1 MKKKTLVDVNTFF
14 ENEDDEFKKA
24 MELED
29 MLVDIAC
36 EFINYRAA
44 NDLTQRELAEKLQ
57 ITQAMVSKLESG
69 EYNPTVRMLFEI
81 AEKLSWNF
89 SLEFK
94 RNIEPPDYYFDEH
107 KGEQSKASPVNFPMD
122 NVRELVKMKEKK

>member
-44 NDLTQRELAEKLQ
+44 NDLTQKELAEKLQ

-94 RNIEPPDYYFDEH
+94 RDIEPPDYYFDELE
-107 KGEQSKASPVNFPMD
+107 GEQNKASPVNFPMV
-122 NVRELVKMKEKK
+122 NVRELVMKEKK

>member
-14 ENEDDEFKKA
+14 ESEDDEFKKA

-44 NDLTQRELAEKLQ
+44 NDLTQKELAEKLQ

-94 RNIEPPDYYFDEH
+94 RDIEPPDYYFDELE
-107 KGEQSKASPVNFPMD
+107 GEQNKASPVNFPMV
-122 NVRELVKMKEKK
+122 NVRELVMKEKK

>member
-44 NDLTQRELAEKLQ
+44 NDLTQKELAKKLQ

-94 RNIEPPDYYFDEH
+94 RDIEPPDYYFDELE
-107 KGEQSKASPVNFPMD
+107 GEQNKASPVNFPMV
-122 NVRELVKMKEKK
+122 NVRELVMKEKK

>member
-44 NDLTQRELAEKLQ
+44 NDLTQKELAEKLQ
-57 ITQAMVSKLESG
+57 ITQTMVSKLESG

-94 RNIEPPDYYFDEH
+94 RDIEPPDYYFDELE
-107 KGEQSKASPVNFPMD
+107 GEQNKASPVNFPMV
-122 NVRELVKMKEKK
+122 NVRELVMKEKK

>member
-36 EFINYRAA
+36 KFINYRAA
-44 NDLTQRELAEKLQ
+44 NDLTQKELAEKLQ
-57 ITQAMVSKLESG
+57 ITQTMVSKLESG

-94 RNIEPPDYYFDEH
+94 RDIEPPDYYFDELE
-107 KGEQSKASPVNFPMD
+107 GEQNKASPVNFPMV
-122 NVRELVKMKEKK
+122 NVRELVMKEKK